1 MINFKNYNEGT
12 TIPSLKTETLYEI
25 EVDIDD
31 MTMQKKIV
39 KILSKLEDKIKL
51 NNQINDN
58 LLNVEWLVK

>member
-25 EVDIDD
+25 EIDIDD

-39 KILSKLEDKIKL
+39 KILSKLEDKIRL

-58 LLNVEWLVK
+58 LLNAA

>member
-39 KILSKLEDKIKL
+39 KILSKLEDKIRL

-58 LLNVEWLVK
+58 LLNAA